1 MYLSFAD
8 QRARRLSRA
17 AAPGVPFRL
26 SPVIIW
32 LGIVSLLTD
41 ISSEAV
47 AAVLPVY
54 LTGALGLSILA
65 YGFLDG
71 LQQGISAVVR
81 IGAGW
86 TSDAVDRP
94 KWVAAAGYGLSMAA
108 RAGLLV
114 SASVGAVASV
124 IALDRIGKG
133 IRTAPRDAL
142 ITTAA
147 QPEHL
152 ARSFGVHRM
161 LDTVGATA
169 GPLLAFAVL
178 LAIPQGYSTVFVF
191 SLGAAVL
198 GVAVLVLLVPNLRP
212 QRSREFQSGSLNQAA
227 QLPGAGSAN
236 QAGTASRAGGG
247 QPVRERMGGRRAL
260 RTLNTPLLR
269 RLLFAA
275 GLLSL
280 LSVGDGFLYLLL
292 LTSGGFSPVWF
303 PLLFVGTNAAYLLL
317 AIPLGRAADRWGRHR
332 VFLLGHAGLLAAYIC
347 AGFGG
352 PAATLLCLLALGAF
366 YAATDG
372 VLAALAGGLVP
383 ERVRATGI
391 AAAQTVVALGRL
403 VASSLF
409 GVLWYTLGPQTALW
423 LTAAALALALPAAA
437 WLIRPVARPPVPAAA
452 ADTP

>member
-1 MYLSFAD
+1 MYLSLAD
-8 QRARRLSRA
+8 QRARRLNRA
-17 AAPGVPFRL
+17 ATSGVPFRL

-41 ISSEAV
+41 VSSEAV

-108 RAGLLV
+108 RAGLLL

-124 IALDRIGKG
+124 ISLDRIGKG

-142 ITTAA
+142 ITAAA

-169 GPLLAFAVL
+169 GPLLAFGVL
-178 LAIPQGYSTVFVF
+178 LVIPQGYSTVFVL

-198 GVAVLVLLVPNLRP
+198 GVAVLVLLVPNLRA
-212 QRSREFQSGSLNQAA
+212 QSRGDIAAGEKTSAVSGSLA
-227 QLPGAGSAN
+227 
-236 QAGTASRAGGG
+236 
-247 QPVRERMGGRRAL
+247 RERGGRRRAL
-260 RTLNTPLLR
+260 RSLNTPMVR
-269 RLLFAA
+269 RLLLAA
-275 GLLSL
+275 GLLSV

-292 LTSGGFSPVWF
+292 LASGGFNPVWF

-332 VFLLGHAGLLAAYIC
+332 VFLLGHAGLLAAYVC

-352 PAATLLCLLALGAF
+352 PAATSLCLLALGAF

-372 VLAALAGGLVP
+372 VLAALMGGLVP

-409 GVLWYTLGPQTALW
+409 GVLWYTLGPQPALW
-423 LTAAALALALPAAA
+423 LAAGALALALPAAA
-437 WLIRPVARPPVPAAA
+437 WLIRSAARRPVPAAA

>member
-1 MYLSFAD
+1 MYLSLAD
-8 QRARRLSRA
+8 QRARRLNRGA
-17 AAPGVPFRL
+17 ASGMPFRL

-41 ISSEAV
+41 VSSEAV

-86 TSDAVDRP
+86 TSDALDRP

-114 SASVGAVASV
+114 SASVGAVAAV
-124 IALDRIGKG
+124 ISLDRIGKG

-169 GPLLAFAVL
+169 GPLLAFGVL
-178 LAIPQGYSTVFVF
+178 LVIPQGYSTVFVF
-191 SLGAAVL
+191 SLGAAVM

-212 QRSREFQSGSLNQAA
+212 Q
-227 QLPGAGSAN
+227 
-236 QAGTASRAGGG
+236 TGGEL
-247 QPVRERMGGRRAL
+247 PVRERHGGRLAL
-260 RTLNTPLLR
+260 RTLNTPPVR

-332 VFLLGHAGLLAAYIC
+332 VFLLGHAGLLAAYLC

-352 PAATLLCLLALGAF
+352 PAATVLCLLALGAF

-372 VLAALAGGLVP
+372 VLAALMGGLVP

-409 GVLWYTLGPQTALW
+409 GVLWYTLGPHPALW
-423 LTAAALALALPAAA
+423 LAAGALTLALPAAA
-437 WLIRPVARPPVPAAA
+437 WLIRFVVRRPVPAAA
-452 ADTP
+452 ADAP

>member
-1 MYLSFAD
+1 MYLSLAD
-8 QRARRLSRA
+8 QRARRSNRA
-17 AAPGVPFRL
+17 ARSGVPYRL
-26 SPVIIW
+26 SPVIVW

-81 IGAGW
+81 IAAGW

-114 SASVGAVASV
+114 SSSVGAVASV

-178 LAIPQGYSTVFVF
+178 LLIPQGYSTVFVL

-212 QRSREFQSGSLNQAA
+212 QSGPVGNTGIHTGEDENAPQPAA
-227 QLPGAGSAN
+227 RRLS
-236 QAGTASRAGGG
+236 
-247 QPVRERMGGRRAL
+247 GRRAL
-260 RTLNTPLLR
+260 RALNTPPLR
-269 RLLFAA
+269 RLLLAA
-275 GLLSL
+275 GVLSM

-303 PLLFVGTNAAYLLL
+303 PLLFVGTNAAYLCL
-317 AIPLGRAADRWGRHR
+317 AVPLGRAADRWGRHR
-332 VFLLGHAGLLAAYIC
+332 VFLLGHAGLLAAYVC

-352 PAATLLCLLALGAF
+352 PAATVLCLLALGAF

-372 VLAALAGGLVP
+372 VLAALAGGLAP

-403 VASSLF
+403 LASSVF
-409 GVLWYTLGPQTALW
+409 GVLWYTLGPQPALW
-423 LTAAALALALPAAA
+423 ITAAALALALPGAA
-437 WLIRPVARPPVPAAA
+437 WLVRSAARGAVPAAGTGSA
-452 ADTP
+452 

>member
-1 MYLSFAD
+1 MYLSLAD
-8 QRARRLSRA
+8 QRARRLNRA
-17 AAPGVPFRL
+17 ATSGVPFRL

-41 ISSEAV
+41 VSSEAV

-108 RAGLLV
+108 RAGLLL

-124 IALDRIGKG
+124 ISLDRIGKG

-142 ITTAA
+142 ITAAA

-169 GPLLAFAVL
+169 GPLLAFGVL
-178 LAIPQGYSTVFVF
+178 LVIPQGYSTVFVL

-198 GVAVLVLLVPNLRP
+198 GVAVLVLLVPNLRA
-212 QRSREFQSGSLNQAA
+212 QSRGDIA
-227 QLPGAGSAN
+227 
-236 QAGTASRAGGG
+236 AGGKTSSVSG
-247 QPVRERMGGRRAL
+247 PLARERDGRRRAL
-260 RTLNTPLLR
+260 RSLNTPLVR
-269 RLLFAA
+269 RLLLAA
-275 GLLSL
+275 GLLSV

-292 LTSGGFSPVWF
+292 LASGGFSPVWF

-332 VFLLGHAGLLAAYIC
+332 VFLLGHAGLLAAYVC

-352 PAATLLCLLALGAF
+352 PAATSLCLLALGAF
-366 YAATDG
+366 YSATDG
-372 VLAALAGGLVP
+372 VLAALMGGLVP

-409 GVLWYTLGPQTALW
+409 GVLWYTLGPQPALW
-423 LTAAALALALPAAA
+423 LAAGALALALPAAA
-437 WLIRPVARPPVPAAA
+437 WLIRSAARRPVPAA
-452 ADTP
+452 DTP

>member
-1 MYLSFAD
+1 MYLSLAD
-8 QRARRLSRA
+8 QRARRQSRA
-17 AAPGVPFRL
+17 GSPAVPFRL
-26 SPVIIW
+26 SPVILW

-65 YGFLDG
+65 YGLLDG

-81 IGAGW
+81 IAAGW
-86 TSDAVDRP
+86 TSDTVDRP
-94 KWVAAAGYGLSMAA
+94 KWVAAAGYGLSMLA

-124 IALDRIGKG
+124 IMLDRIGKG
-133 IRTAPRDAL
+133 IRTAPRDSL
-142 ITTAA
+142 ITSAA

-169 GPLLAFAVL
+169 GPLLAFVVL
-178 LAIPQGYSTVFVF
+178 LLIPQGYSTVFVL

-198 GVAVLVLLVPNLRP
+198 GVAVLILLVPNLR
-212 QRSREFQSGSLNQAA
+212 SRRAEVSAVPADAAASGRTHTLRARPRISTRQALRSLN
-227 QLPGAGSAN
+227 
-236 QAGTASRAGGG
+236 TAM
-247 QPVRERMGGRRAL
+247 V
-260 RTLNTPLLR
+260 R
-269 RLLFAA
+269 RLLLAA
-275 GLLSL
+275 GVLSL

-292 LTSGGFSPVWF
+292 LTSGGFNPALF
-303 PLLFVGTNAAYLLL
+303 PLLFVGTNVAYLLL
-317 AIPLGRAADRWGRHR
+317 AVPLGRAADRWGRHR
-332 VFLLGHAGLLAAYIC
+332 VFLLGHCGLLAAYVC

-352 PAATLLCLLALGAF
+352 AGFGGMGATLLCLLALGAF

-372 VLAALAGGLVP
+372 VLAALMGGLVP

-391 AAAQTVVALGRL
+391 AAAQTVVAVGRL
-403 VASSLF
+403 VASTGF
-409 GVLWYTLGPQTALW
+409 GVLWYTLGPETALW
-423 LTAAALALALPAAA
+423 FTAGTLALALPGAA
-437 WLIRPVARPPVPAAA
+437 WLLRPAGPPLS
-452 ADTP
+452 ADANGTADD

>member
-1 MYLSFAD
+1 MYLSLAD

-17 AAPGVPFRL
+17 GAPGVPFRL
-26 SPVIIW
+26 SPVILW

-124 IALDRIGKG
+124 ITLDRIGKG

-169 GPLLAFAVL
+169 GPLLAFCVL
-178 LAIPQGYSTVFVF
+178 LVIPQGYSTVFVL

-212 QRSREFQSGSLNQAA
+212 QASGSESQAA
-227 QLPGAGSAN
+227 AGPRNA
-236 QAGTASRAGGG
+236 ADTGTRRAAWER
-247 QPVRERMGGRRAL
+247 PARERQARRRAL
-260 RTLNTPLLR
+260 SELNTSPVRCLL
-269 RLLFAA
+269 LAA

-332 VFLLGHAGLLAAYIC
+332 VFLLGHAGLLAAYVC

-352 PAATLLCLLALGAF
+352 PAATVLCLLALGAF

-372 VLAALAGGLVP
+372 VLAALMGSLVP

-409 GVLWYTLGPQTALW
+409 GVLWYTLGPQPALW
-423 LTAAALALALPAAA
+423 LAAGALALALPAAA
-437 WLIRPVARPPVPAAA
+437 WLIRFVTRRPVPAAA
-452 ADTP
+452 DAP

>member
-1 MYLSFAD
+1 MYLSLAG
-8 QRARRLSRA
+8 QRAPWRNRRA
-17 AAPGVPFRL
+17 ASVPFRL

-41 ISSEAV
+41 VSSEAV

-81 IGAGW
+81 IAAGW
-86 TSDAVDRP
+86 TSDTLDRP

-108 RAGLLV
+108 RAGLLF

-124 IALDRIGKG
+124 ITMDRIGKG

-169 GPLLAFAVL
+169 GPLLAFGIL
-178 LAIPQGYSTVFVF
+178 LVIPQGYSTVFVV
-191 SLGAAVL
+191 SLGAAIL
-198 GVAVLVLLVPNLRP
+198 GVAVMVLLVPNLRT
-212 QRSREFQSGSLNQAA
+212 RQAA
-227 QLPGAGSAN
+227 GRSEPAVTKSEPGGPAPARPTRS
-236 QAGTASRAGGG
+236 Q
-247 QPVRERMGGRRAL
+247 AL
-260 RTLNTPLLR
+260 RELNTPTVR
-269 RLLFAA
+269 RLLLAA
-275 GLLSL
+275 GALSL

-292 LTSGGFSPVWF
+292 LTSGGFNPVWF
-303 PLLFVGTNAAYLLL
+303 PLLFVGTNAAYLLM
-317 AIPLGRAADRWGRHR
+317 AIPLGRAADRWGRKK
-332 VFLLGHAGLLAAYIC
+332 VFLLGHVGLLAAYAC

-352 PAATLLCLLALGAF
+352 LGATVMCLFALGAF

-372 VLAALAGGLVP
+372 VLAALMGGIVP
-383 ERVRATGI
+383 ARVRATGI
-391 AAAQTVVALGRL
+391 AAAQTVVAVGRML
-403 VASSLF
+403 ASSLF
-409 GVLWYTLGPQTALW
+409 GVLWYALGPETALW
-423 LTAAALALALPAAA
+423 TAAAALAVVLPGAA
-437 WLIRPVARPPVPAAA
+437 WLIRSASVRKPVPAAA
-452 ADTP
+452 AEATQ

>member
-1 MYLSFAD
+1 MYLSLAG
-8 QRARRLSRA
+8 QRAPWRNRGA
-17 AAPGVPFRL
+17 ASVPFRL
-26 SPVIIW
+26 SPVILW

-41 ISSEAV
+41 VSSEAV

-71 LQQGISAVVR
+71 LQQGISAVIR
-81 IGAGW
+81 IAAGW
-86 TSDAVDRP
+86 TSDTLDRP

-108 RAGLLV
+108 RAGLLL

-124 IALDRIGKG
+124 ITLDRIGKG

-169 GPLLAFAVL
+169 GPLLAFGIL
-178 LAIPQGYSTVFVF
+178 LVIPQGYSTVFVF
-191 SLGAAVL
+191 SLGAAIL
-198 GVAVLVLLVPNLRP
+198 GVAVMVLLVPNLRT
-212 QRSREFQSGSLNQAA
+212 RQAA
-227 QLPGAGSAN
+227 GRSEPAVPQSEPGGPAQARLPRP
-236 QAGTASRAGGG
+236 T
-247 QPVRERMGGRRAL
+247 RRQAL
-260 RTLNTPLLR
+260 RELNTPTVR
-269 RLLFAA
+269 RLLLAA
-275 GLLSL
+275 GVLSL

-292 LTSGGFSPVWF
+292 LTSGGFNPVWF

-317 AIPLGRAADRWGRHR
+317 AIPLGRAADRWGRKK
-332 VFLLGHAGLLAAYIC
+332 VFLLGHVGLLAAYAC

-352 PAATLLCLLALGAF
+352 LGATLMCLFALGAF

-372 VLAALAGGLVP
+372 VLAALMGGLVP
-383 ERVRATGI
+383 ARVRATGI
-391 AAAQTVVALGRL
+391 AAAQTVVAVGRL
-403 VASSLF
+403 LASSLF
-409 GVLWYTLGPQTALW
+409 GVLWYTLGPETALW
-423 LTAAALALALPAAA
+423 TAAATLAAVLPGAA
-437 WLIRPVARPPVPAAA
+437 WLIRSASTRKPVPADAA
-452 ADTP
+452 ETAQ